1 MIERRKIIQVW
12 DKEIDDVLMY
22 SQTLSN
28 KITGEEVELQAID
41 LSELNIKVDILIRE
55 WKSKNTKM

>member
-12 DKEIDDVLMY
+12 DKEVDDVLMY
-22 SQTLSN
+22 RQTLSN

>member
-1 MIERRKIIQVW
+1 MIEKRKIIQVW
-12 DKEIDDVLMY
+12 DKEVDDVLMY
-22 SQTLSN
+22 RQTLSN
-28 KITGEEVELQAID
+28 EITGEEVELQAIG